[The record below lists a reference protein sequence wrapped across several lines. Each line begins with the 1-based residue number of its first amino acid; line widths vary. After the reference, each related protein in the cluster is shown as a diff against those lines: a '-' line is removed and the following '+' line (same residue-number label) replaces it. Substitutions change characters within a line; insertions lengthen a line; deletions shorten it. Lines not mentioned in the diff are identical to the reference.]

1 MRFRKPVLLIPVEN
15 QVRELDAKL
24 LMACIAAQRGL
35 ISIMGPKREV
45 ESRIASFPRS
55 VYIAKS
61 MVQGNSEFLRIAGE
75 LGHANV
81 AWDEESLVHLPA
93 ETYYSRRL
101 SADAMTHISHLFAWG
116 EDNAELWRSYP
127 ELPANM
133 PIHVTG
139 NPRNDLLRS
148 EIRTYYDKDVNE
160 IRSSVGDFIL
170 INTNF
175 NHVNAYLP
183 GRNLFLPTDKPGEE
197 PEFGRAARGMT
208 RDYAEGLRKF
218 KQATFEGF
226 QKLIP
231 LLEKAFPSQ
240 RIIVRPHPTES
251 HEAYR
256 NVAERCE
263 RVMVTNKGNVVP
275 WLIAAQAVIHNGC
288 TTGVEA
294 YMMRVPAI
302 SYRVTVNE
310 RYDEGFYALPN
321 QLSHQ
326 CFDFNEVEQTLGK
339 IIDGELGAAG
349 GDERLSLIDHHL
361 SGIEGPFASERI
373 VDVLEKIVDDLSKLP
388 APPLLGRLKKLY
400 KAARRRRRKKFKQP
414 YAQSDKSLQFQRH
427 KYPDISIEEFRSRL
441 SRFQEILGNSRNL
454 IVDQIYTK
462 LFRIRARE

>member
-24 LMACIAAQRGL
+24 LMACIAAKRGL
-35 ISIMGPKREV
+35 TSIMGPKREV

-61 MVQGNSEFLRIAGE
+61 MVQGNSEFLRIAAE

-93 ETYYSRRL
+93 DTYYSRRL
-101 SADAMTHISHLFAWG
+101 SADAMTHVSHLFAWG

-127 ELPANM
+127 ELPADI

-148 EIRTYYDKDVNE
+148 EIRTYYEKDVNE

-183 GRNLFLPTDKPGEE
+183 GRNLFLPTDKPSEE

-231 LLEKAFPSQ
+231 LLEKAFPSH

-256 NVAERCE
+256 HVAERCE

-294 YMMRVPAI
+294 YMMRIPAI

-326 CFDFNEVEQTLGK
+326 CFDFNEVEQTLRK
-339 IIDGELGAAG
+339 IFDGQLGAAG

-361 SGIEGPFASERI
+361 TGIKGPLASERI

-388 APPLLGRLKKLY
+388 APPLLGRLEKLY
-400 KAARRRRRKKFKQP
+400 KAARRRLRKKFKQP

-441 SRFQEILGNSRNL
+441 SRFQEVLGNSRNL
-454 IVDQIYTK
+454 IVDQIYAK

>member
-1 MRFRKPVLLIPVEN
+1 MRTKKPVLLIPVEN

-24 LMACIAAQRGL
+24 LLAYIAARRGL
-35 ISIMGPKREV
+35 TSIMGPKREV

-55 VYIAKS
+55 VYVAKS
-61 MVQGNSEFLRIAGE
+61 MIQGNSGFLRTARK

-93 ETYYSRRL
+93 ETYFSRRL
-101 SADAMTHISHLFAWG
+101 SPEALAHVSHLFAWG

-127 ELPANM
+127 ELPAGM
-133 PIHVTG
+133 PIHITG

-148 EIRTYYDKDVNE
+148 KIRAYYEKDVNE
-160 IRSSVGDFIL
+160 ICNAYGDFIL

-183 GRNLFLPTDKPGEE
+183 GRNLFVPTDKAGEE

-208 RDYAEGLRKF
+208 RDYAEGLRRF

-231 LLEKAFPSQ
+231 VLEKAFPSHT
-240 RIIVRPHPTES
+240 IIVRPHPTES
-251 HEAYR
+251 HEAYLQI
-256 NVAERCE
+256 AEQCE
-263 RVMVTNKGNVVP
+263 RVAVTNTGNVVP
-275 WLIAAQAVIHNGC
+275 WLMTARALIHNGC

-294 YMMRVPAI
+294 YVMRVPAI
-302 SYRVTVNE
+302 SYRVTVDE

-326 CFDFNEVEQTLGK
+326 CFDFSQIEQTLGK
-339 IIDGELGAAG
+339 IFAGEFGAAG
-349 GDERLSLIDHHL
+349 GDERQSLIDHHL
-361 SGIEGPFASERI
+361 TGIKGPLASERI

-388 APPLLGRLKKLY
+388 GPPLWGRLEKLY
-400 KAARRRRRKKFKQP
+400 KAAKRRMRKRFKQP
-414 YAQSDKSLQFQRH
+414 SAHSDRSLEFQRH

-441 SRFQEILGNSRNL
+441 AKFQQVLGNGRDL
-454 IVDQIYTK
+454 IVDQIYAK
-462 LFRIRARE
+462 LFRIRARG